1 MELIL
6 LIIFSIIIRLLFT
19 LSPTSDTG
27 MHLWFIKQEK
37 LSNLGC
43 HDMYSSIIDG
53 VQGYPTL
60 GHRIISYFPKSSW
73 IFFGY
78 VFNIFWDILYII
90 SIYFIS
96 NYIIFNTSLDAL
108 YLEFSPGFI
117 IAILTSISP
126 VLVPLNARIKSIGS
140 RTFGNLFILFNFY
153 ILYLVFTKKFI

>member
-96 NYIIFNTSLDAL
+96 NYIIWFTIKKCFFTSWVD
-108 YLEFSPGFI
+108 GGI
-117 IAILTSISP
+117 III
-126 VLVPLNARIKSIGS
+126 IKSVQTTNS
-140 RTFGNLFILFNFY
+140 LVLPCNTRYYLYFY
-153 ILYLVFTKKFI
+153 YTKI